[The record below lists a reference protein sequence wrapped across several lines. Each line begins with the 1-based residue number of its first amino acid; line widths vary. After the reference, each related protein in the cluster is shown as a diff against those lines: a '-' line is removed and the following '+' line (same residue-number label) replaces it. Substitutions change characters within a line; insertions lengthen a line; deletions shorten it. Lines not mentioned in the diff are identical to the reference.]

1 MEKYI
6 HPNANKSS
14 NLLRLSALLTLVAY
28 FLFSVIRITNILIHT
43 RLFIIIARKSS
54 PVMIATL
61 ITISL
66 LIGAAYLIRRSNNW
80 VRWVLLVLFILGV
93 SLDVFLIPSEF
104 KLGLANGCFAI
115 LQDIIQLVVVL
126 LLFIPYKVT
135 QVTSRPIGTIEP

>member
-28 FLFSVIRITNILIHT
+28 FLFSD
-43 RLFIIIARKSS
+43 RKSS